1 MVTFI
6 ISAEETVPIAN
17 PRSGNRAGDAFLHYK
32 PAGGTMPLPIN
43 VFSLVLLGEY
53 LDKSFVTTVTSAL
66 P

>member
-17 PRSGNRAGDAFLHYK
+17 PRSGNRAGDAILHYK

-53 LDKSFVTTVTSAL
+53 MDKSFVTTVTSAL